1 MSYRIAVGTSNGT
14 DVDLK
19 FGEVKKFWIYEAQG
33 EQYQLLEVREI
44 QTGCQ
49 DSINQTEAGISSS
62 HDTKAGTDCHGGSG
76 CQGAGTGCSGG
87 SNIQEKVALISDCRC
102 VVCKKV
108 GFQAQKQFERKVISV
123 FDIECEVQEGLTK
136 IVHYYNRVDRH
147 ESIAKKF
154 LTE

>member
-33 EQYQLLEVREI
+33 EEYQLLEGREVK
-44 QTGCQ
+44 TQ
-49 DSINQTEAGISSS
+49 DNS
-62 HDTKAGTDCHGGSG
+62 HDTEPGVGCHGGSG
-76 CQGAGTGCSGG
+76 CQGTGTGCNGG
-87 SNIQEKVALISDCRC
+87 SDIQEKVALISDCRC

-108 GFQAQKQFERKVISV
+108 GFQAQKQFERKAISV
-123 FDIECEVQEGLTK
+123 FDIECEVQEALTK

-147 ESIAKKF
+147 ESIVKSS
-154 LTE
+154 